1 MERGENGFARMNTLP
16 EHKLSATPS
25 LFDEAVRQSLLRRA
39 KHPRPIIVVGSGGIA
54 RDAHLP
60 AYRKANLPVAS
71 AVDADSAKASALAKD
86 FNIPHATTS
95 IKEAVERT
103 PGDKIFDVAVPA
115 PALLKVLP
123 LLPDGAAVLIQK
135 PMGQTLD
142 EAHAIVDLCHRKGLI
157 AAVNFQLRWAP
168 NMLTA
173 RRITDAGLLGQLHD
187 IEVQVSVH
195 MPWQLWSFLSTAP
208 RLEILYHSIH
218 YIDLVRSWLGNP
230 VSVYAKTVRSPRTPS
245 LAATK
250 TILTM
255 DYGEWMRV
263 NISTNHSHDFS
274 LEMQRSYVQWE
285 GTRGAMRAVMGVN
298 LDYPKG
304 KPDTLSYI
312 EGGGETVNAW
322 RTLPTHGNWFPDAF
336 IGSMNSLQQYVTGES
351 DVLPTR
357 VEDALDTMR
366 VVEAAYLS
374 SEQGGF
380 PLPD

>member
-1 MERGENGFARMNTLP
+1 MSAVP
-16 EHKLSATPS
+16 EQTTSSTSS
-25 LFDEAVRQSLLRRA
+25 LFEEATHQSILRPASR
-39 KHPRPIIVVGSGGIA
+39 PRPIIVIGAGGIA

-60 AYRKANLPVAS
+60 AYRKASFTVAS
-71 AVDADSAKASALAKD
+71 AVDADLSKASALARD
-86 FNIPHATTS
+86 FDIPYATDS
-95 IKEAVERT
+95 LDEALRHT
-103 PGDKIFDVAVPA
+103 PGDKVFDLAVPA

-135 PMGQTLD
+135 PMGETLE
-142 EAHAIVDLCHRKGLI
+142 EAHAIVDLCNRKGLI

-168 NMLTA
+168 VMLAA

-187 IEVQVSVH
+187 IEIQVSVH
-195 MPWQLWSFLSTAP
+195 MPWQLWSFICVAP

-230 VSVYAKTVRSPRTPS
+230 VGVYAKTVRSPRTPT

-250 TILTM
+250 TVLTM
-255 DYGEWMRV
+255 DYGEWTRV
-263 NISTNHSHDFS
+263 HISTNHSHDFS
-274 LEMQRSYVQWE
+274 PEMQRSFVQWE
-285 GTRGAMRAVMGVN
+285 GTQGAMRAVMGVN

-304 KPDTLSYI
+304 KPDSLSYI
-312 EGGGETVNAW
+312 RESNEPGNAW

-374 SEQGGF
+374 SEQGGVA
-380 PLPD
+380 LPD

>member
-1 MERGENGFARMNTLP
+1 MLKRV
-16 EHKLSATPS
+16 EHPL
-25 LFDEAVRQSLLRRA
+25 
-39 KHPRPIIVVGSGGIA
+39 PIIIVGSGGIA

-60 AYRKANLPVAS
+60 AYRKVNLPVAS
-71 AVDADSAKASALAKD
+71 AVDADLAKASALAKD

-103 PGDKIFDVAVPA
+103 PGDKVFDVAVPA

-135 PMGQTLD
+135 PMGETLD
-142 EAHAIVDLCHRKGLI
+142 EAHAIVDLCHRKGLT

-168 NMLTA
+168 TMLA
-173 RRITDAGLLGQLHD
+173 AHRITDSGLLGQLHD
-187 IEVQVSVH
+187 VEVQVSVH
-195 MPWQLWSFLSTAP
+195 MPWQLWGFLSTAP

-230 VSVYAKTVRSPRTPS
+230 AGVYAKTVRSPHTPS

-250 TILTM
+250 SVLTM

-263 NISTNHSHDFS
+263 HISTNHSHDFS

-298 LDYPKG
+298 LDYPQG
-304 KPDTLSYI
+304 KPDSLSYI
-312 EGGGETVNAW
+312 ESADAMGNAW
-322 RTLPTHGNWFPDAF
+322 RTLPTSGCWFPDAF
-336 IGSMNSLQQYVTGES
+336 IGSMNSLQQFVTGES
-351 DVLPTR
+351 DVLPTC
-357 VEDALDTMR
+357 VDDALDTMR

-374 SEQGGF
+374 SEKGGV

>member
-1 MERGENGFARMNTLP
+1 M
-16 EHKLSATPS
+16 
-25 LFDEAVRQSLLRRA
+25 
-39 KHPRPIIVVGSGGIA
+39 VGSGGIA

-60 AYRKANLPVAS
+60 AYRKAQFPVSS
-71 AVDADSAKASALAKD
+71 AVDADFAKASALAKD
-86 FNIPHATTS
+86 FDIPHATTS
-95 IKEAVERT
+95 IEAALERT
-103 PGDKIFDVAVPA
+103 SGERVFDVAVPA

-135 PMGQTLD
+135 PMGETLE

-168 NMLTA
+168 TMLAA

-218 YIDLVRSWLGNP
+218 YIDLVRAWLGNP
-230 VSVYAKTVRSPRTPS
+230 VGVYAKTVRSPRTPS

-250 TILTM
+250 TVLTM

-263 NISTNHSHDFS
+263 HISTNHSHDFS

-298 LDYPKG
+298 LDYPQG
-304 KPDTLSYI
+304 KPDSLSYI
-312 EGGGETVNAW
+312 DGTDATSQGW

-351 DVLPTR
+351 KLLPTR
-357 VEDALDTMR
+357 VDDALDTMR

-374 SEQGGF
+374 SEQGGVA
-380 PLPD
+380 LPD

>member
-1 MERGENGFARMNTLP
+1 MTTIPGTTPGQSFSSSASPFDDAVQQSCLQRAERP
-16 EHKLSATPS
+16 W
-25 LFDEAVRQSLLRRA
+25 
-39 KHPRPIIVVGSGGIA
+39 PIIVIGSGGIA

-60 AYRKANLPVAS
+60 AYKKARFPVAS
-71 AVDADSAKASALAKD
+71 TVDADPAKAATLAKD
-86 FNIPHATTS
+86 FNIPQATSS
-95 IKEAVERT
+95 IKEAIEQTPSERV
-103 PGDKIFDVAVPA
+103 FDVAVPA
-115 PALLKVLP
+115 PALLRVLP
-123 LLPDGAAVLIQK
+123 SLPDGAAVLIQK
-135 PMGQTLD
+135 PMGETLE

-168 NMLTA
+168 TMLAA

-195 MPWQLWSFLSTAP
+195 MPWQLWNFLGKAP
-208 RLEILYHSIH
+208 RLEVLYHSIH
-218 YIDLVRSWLGNP
+218 YIDLVRAWLGNP
-230 VSVYAKTVRSPRTPS
+230 RSVYAKTVRSPRTPS

-250 TILTM
+250 TVLTM

-263 NISTNHSHDFS
+263 HISTNHSHDFS

-298 LDYPKG
+298 LDYPQG
-304 KPDTLSYI
+304 KPDSLSYI
-312 EGGGETVNAW
+312 DSQDTTKRGWQTLET
-322 RTLPTHGNWFPDAF
+322 RGNWFPDAF

-351 DVLPTR
+351 KVLPTR
-357 VEDALDTMR
+357 VDDALDTMR

-374 SEQGGF
+374 SEQGGT